1 MRWHYLQHVPFE
13 GPAYL
18 NTWTQSRGHALG
30 RTEMWTG
37 AQPPALDEFDGL
49 FVLGGPM
56 NAHEEDRH
64 PWLETEK
71 AFLQEAVN
79 AGKSIL
85 GICLGAQLCSVV
97 LGGTVTENPRK
108 EIGWFPVNLT
118 PEGRE
123 TALFRNFSGQFMAFQ
138 WHGDR
143 FTIPPGAVHVAR
155 SEACAEQ
162 AFVYGDRVVG
172 LQFHL
177 ESTAESIAA
186 LIRHCGE
193 EITRAP
199 YIQDPPTIGEY
210 ADRLPETH
218 ALLDGLL
225 DALSFNP

>member
-18 NTWTQSRGHALG
+18 DSWAQSRGHALG
-30 RTEMWTG
+30 RTEVWAG
-37 AQPPALDEFDGL
+37 GQFPVLDELDGL

-56 NAHEEDRH
+56 SVYEEDRYT
-64 PWLETEK
+64 WLTPEK
-71 AFLQEAVN
+71 AFIQKAIMGE
-79 AGKSIL
+79 KPIL
-85 GICLGAQLCSVV
+85 GICLGAQLLSGV

-108 EIGWFPVNLT
+108 EIGWFPVDLT
-118 PEGRE
+118 REGRE
-123 TALFRNFSGQFMAFQ
+123 AAWFRNFPDQFLAFH

-143 FTIPPGAVHVAR
+143 FSIPPGAVHAAR

-162 AFVYGDRVVG
+162 AFVHGDRVIG

-177 ESTAESIAA
+177 ESTEESIAA
-186 LIRHCGE
+186 LIQHCGE
-193 EITRAP
+193 EITCAP
-199 YIQDPPTIGEY
+199 YIQDPPTIEEY

-225 DALSFNP
+225 DALVASL